1 MGSELSKRYDV
12 DKDATGSGG
21 HGYQWKSYQA
31 TRKKDGLEVSVF
43 VFEKAS
49 LEKQLRNQKSLFE
62 KVVLTAPGKN
72 CPTYIV
78 GVHEGDY
85 ASASDPV
92 VSNAS
97 CTTNRL
103 QAARPRGPR
112 GATTADGSRGAEAAR
127 ACPSQA

>member
-62 KVVLTAPGKN
+62 KVVLTARRDVATLANLAGIERRQLEKVRAAAAG
-72 CPTYIV
+72 PTSLRDAMV
-78 GVHEGDY
+78 TK
-85 ASASDPV
+85 PK
-92 VSNAS
+92 
-97 CTTNRL
+97 
-103 QAARPRGPR
+103 PR
-112 GATTADGSRGAEAAR
+112 D
-127 ACPSQA
+127 

>member
-49 LEKQLRNQKSLFE
+49 LEKQSRN
-62 KVVLTAPGKN
+62 
-72 CPTYIV
+72 
-78 GVHEGDY
+78 
-85 ASASDPV
+85 
-92 VSNAS
+92 
-97 CTTNRL
+97 
-103 QAARPRGPR
+103 
-112 GATTADGSRGAEAAR
+112 
-127 ACPSQA
+127 

>member
-62 KVVLTAPGKN
+62 KVVLTARRDVATLANLAGIERRQLEKVRAAAAG
-72 CPTYIV
+72 PT
-78 GVHEGDY
+78 
-85 ASASDPV
+85 SP
-92 VSNAS
+92 
-97 CTTNRL
+97 
-103 QAARPRGPR
+103 
-112 GATTADGSRGAEAAR
+112 
-127 ACPSQA
+127 